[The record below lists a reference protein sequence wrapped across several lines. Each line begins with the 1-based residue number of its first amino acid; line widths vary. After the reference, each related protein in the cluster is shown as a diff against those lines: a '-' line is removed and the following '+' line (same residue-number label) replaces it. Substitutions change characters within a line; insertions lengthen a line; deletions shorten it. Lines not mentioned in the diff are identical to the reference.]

1 MLIALVII
9 AGLLLLFILFL
20 TINHNHRLHKE
31 KKQFPPPG
39 KMIKVNGHKLHV
51 YRKGKGSETLVFM
64 SGHGTSSPAI
74 DFKPLWHR
82 LLNNYQIVIV
92 ERPGYGWSEASK
104 SPRDVD
110 TMLEETR
117 RALHLAG
124 ETPPYVLFPHSMSG
138 LEALYWAQKY
148 PCEVQAIAGLDPLVP
163 EVVEHPLKLPP
174 KVRLLFMYLISRLG
188 LSRLMPDADAE
199 KMFPLLQS
207 DQLSSED
214 KKQYMAM
221 LYKSAYT
228 MNMLH
233 EIDCLQ
239 NNAQKVQKEGIPTE
253 TPMYFFISE
262 GSDVDA
268 PGWREIL
275 TDYVLKTK
283 SGKYKYL
290 NCGHY
295 LHHYR
300 AELIAKEVSTFIK
313 NLSLS
318 KY

>member
-1 MLIALVII
+1 LLIVLGII
-9 AGLLLLFILFL
+9 AGLLLLCLIFA
-20 TINHNHRLHKE
+20 TINHNYRLHKE

-39 KMIKVNGHKLHV
+39 KMVKVNGHKLHV
-51 YRKGKGSETLVFM
+51 YSKGKGTATLVFLP
-64 SGHGTSSPAI
+64 GHGTSSPTV

-82 LLNNYQIVIV
+82 LLNNYRIAVV
-92 ERPGYGWSEASK
+92 ERPGYGWSEGSK

-117 RALHLAG
+117 NALHLAG
-124 ETPPYVLFPHSMSG
+124 ESSPCVLFPHSMAG
-138 LEALYWAQKY
+138 LEALRWAQKY
-148 PCEVQAIAGLDPLVP
+148 PQEVRAIVGLDPLVP
-163 EVVEHPLKLPP
+163 EVVEKSLKLPS
-174 KVRLLFMYLISRLG
+174 KARLLFMSVISRLG
-188 LSRLMPDADAE
+188 LSRFMPDADAE

-221 LYKSAYT
+221 VYKSAYT
-228 MNMLH
+228 KNMLH

-239 NNAQKVQKEGIPTE
+239 KNAQKVQAEGIPLD
-253 TPMYFFISE
+253 TPVCFFISE

-283 SGKYKYL
+283 CGKYRHL

-300 AELIAKEVSTFIK
+300 AELIAKEASDFIK
-313 NLSLS
+313 DLKL
-318 KY
+318 KQ